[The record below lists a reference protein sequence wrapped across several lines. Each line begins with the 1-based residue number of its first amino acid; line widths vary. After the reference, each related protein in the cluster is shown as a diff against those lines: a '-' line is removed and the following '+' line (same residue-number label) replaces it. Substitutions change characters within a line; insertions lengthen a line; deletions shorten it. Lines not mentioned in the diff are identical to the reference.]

1 MSKSFLKV
9 AMSAVDKAERIC
21 LAQYGQKPK
30 VHTKSDN
37 TPVTIADR
45 DSESAMIEIIRKAVP
60 EHGFFGEE
68 TGDNRGEQEFVWI
81 IDPIDGTKNFIAEVP
96 LWGNLLALSRNGKVI
111 LGVSNV
117 PLMKERVWAESG
129 KGAFLNGKRIHVSST
144 RQLESASLS
153 YAKTIRRPHG
163 PIDRGLFNL
172 FDKVDRQRAFGDLW
186 PYHLGA
192 AGHLDVVVEVGIQPY
207 DVAPF
212 VCIYEEAGG
221 RTSDITGKPFDFGI
235 KSFVAS
241 NRRLHKAVIN
251 CFQK

>member
-1 MSKSFLKV
+1 MKKSLLKV

-21 LAQYGQKPK
+21 LAQYGRKPK

-45 DSESAMIEIIRKAVP
+45 DSESAMIDIIRKAFP
-60 EHGFFGEE
+60 DHGFFGEE
-68 TGDNRGEQEFVWI
+68 TGDNRGTHEFVWI

-96 LWGNLLALSRNGKVI
+96 LWGNLLALTQNGKVI

-117 PLMKERVWAESG
+117 PLMKERGWAETG
-129 KGAFLNGKRIHVSST
+129 RGAFLNGKRIHVSST
-144 RQLESASLS
+144 RRLESASLS
-153 YAKTIRRPHG
+153 YAKAIRRPHDR
-163 PIDRGLFNL
+163 IDRGIFNL

-192 AGHLDVVVEVGIQPY
+192 AGHLDIVVEVGIKPY

-221 RTSDITGKPFDFGI
+221 KTSDITGKMFGFGI
-235 KSFVAS
+235 KSFVAT
-241 NRRLHKAVIN
+241 NRHLHKAVIN
-251 CFQK
+251 CF